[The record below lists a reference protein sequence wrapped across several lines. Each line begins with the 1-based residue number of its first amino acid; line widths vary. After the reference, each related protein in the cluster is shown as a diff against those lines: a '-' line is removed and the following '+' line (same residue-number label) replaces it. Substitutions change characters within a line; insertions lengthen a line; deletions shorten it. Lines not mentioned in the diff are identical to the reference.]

1 MLRAACVLF
10 GTAAFVSSVDLTHKA
25 AADGALLHGRS
36 AFYAVAVAVA
46 SAAWAAAI
54 LITRSPRI
62 ALGGGV
68 VLGGAVANLAS
79 LAVWHGVPDPIIAS
93 AIAFNL
99 ADVFV
104 VAGFVGVAAAVLTF
118 ARAHRERLGEP
129 VRVRP
134 GRS

>member
-10 GTAAFVSSVDLTHKA
+10 GTSAFVSGVDLTHKA
-25 AADGALLHGRS
+25 AADSTLVHGRS

-54 LITRSPRI
+54 VLTRSSRI

-68 VLGGAVANLAS
+68 VLGGAAANLTS

-104 VAGFVGVAAAVLTF
+104 VGGFVGVATAVLTF
-118 ARAHRERLGEP
+118 ALAHRECLGEP
-129 VRVRP
+129 LRVRP